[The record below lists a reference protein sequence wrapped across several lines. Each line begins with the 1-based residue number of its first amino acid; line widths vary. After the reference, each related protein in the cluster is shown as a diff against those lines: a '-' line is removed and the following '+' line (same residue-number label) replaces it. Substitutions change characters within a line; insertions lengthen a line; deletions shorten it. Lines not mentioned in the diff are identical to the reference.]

1 MGVSESDIYQM
12 LAYARACDAK
22 RLVLIYP
29 RHEEMDA
36 EQGVI
41 RRWTV
46 TGTGPDRR
54 LDIATADVGHPSEV
68 VMTLRDICEC
78 EPVCER
84 PDGFSLRNRP
94 KAH

>member
-1 MGVSESDIYQM
+1 MGVSESDICQM

-29 RHEEMDA
+29 WHEEMDA